1 MKHYTD
7 TLAYSLWMATLA
19 ASSIMLI
26 WNSLP
31 SAESILFVISTLSLF
46 YLTYADIKKNNE

>member
-1 MKHYTD
+1 MKHYTN
-7 TLAYSLWMATLA
+7 TLAYKLWMATLA

-31 SAESILFVISTLSLF
+31 SAESILFVTSLLSLF
-46 YLTYADIKKNNE
+46 YLTYVDIKKNNE